1 MTKIKNYHTI
11 RYGNKDGEIKFGH
24 IHSDEQVAAF
34 YVRSGYDDRH
44 TIQMDA
50 TGDAEEGRKGGTII
64 NCPGSFQ
71 VKCGD
76 DVKDGIPALYIE
88 AVNGDIVLN
97 AKNGRIRMMAE
108 NIDMIAE
115 GGDTKNGNITMTANQ
130 NIFMDSKN
138 FESVSRAIARIV
150 SKGTVKVTADGIM
163 NIFGGILDFADGATS
178 LGTSKG
184 SKTCLSS
191 TAHMTELERIAEKVS

>member
-24 IHSDEQVAAF
+24 IHSDEQIAAF
-34 YVRSGYDDRH
+34 YVRSGYDERH
-44 TIQMDA
+44 TMQMDA
-50 TGDAEEGRKGGTII
+50 TGDVDQGRKGGTIFS
-64 NCPGSFQ
+64 CPGSFQ

-76 DVKDGIPALYIE
+76 DVKDGAPAFYIE

-115 GGDTKNGNITMTANQ
+115 GADTKNGNITLTSNQ
-130 NIFMDSKN
+130 NVFIKSKN
-138 FESVSRAIARIV
+138 YELLTSSLARIA
-150 SKGTVKVTADGIM
+150 STGTVKVTADAVL
-163 NIFGGILDFADGATS
+163 NIFGGLIDAADGATQP
-178 LGTSKG
+178 KG
-184 SKTCLSS
+184 SKCSPSL
-191 TAHMTELERIAEKVS
+191 TEEENNSLL